1 MATIAPTQ
9 DTVQIALR
17 TFLKAIFPADVEVIV
32 AQDNR
37 VPEPRAGRFAV
48 MTPLRIT
55 RLRTN
60 LETESDVRFTGSIA
74 GNIMTADFG
83 VGDFG
88 EIKVGAVV
96 FGLGV
101 AAGTTVVAQISG
113 PTGGA
118 GTYTVTGTQTIS
130 TETMATGALAL
141 EQGAQMMVQIDFHTD
156 DNTAADLA
164 QIASTILRSATGVQ
178 MFEDQALGVVPL
190 YADDPRQAPF
200 INESQQ
206 IEWRWI
212 LEANFQINQVASVSQ
227 QYMDNADIVLVSV
240 DAEYPPT

>member
-17 TFLKAIFPADVEVIV
+17 TFLKAIFPADVEVIIG
-32 AQDNR
+32 QDNR
-37 VPEPRAGRFAV
+37 VPEPRGRFAM

-60 LETESDVRFTGSIA
+60 IETEADVRFTASIA
-74 GNIMTADFG
+74 GNVMTVTFGDDDFG
-83 VGDFG
+83 V
-88 EIKVGAVV
+88 INIGALV
-96 FGLGV
+96 FGTDV
-101 AAGTTVVAQISG
+101 AAGTTVFAQLTG
-113 PTGGA
+113 PTGGD

-130 TETMATGALAL
+130 TETMATGALGL
-141 EQGAQMMVQIDFHTD
+141 EQGAQMMVQIDFHTE

-164 QIASTILRSATGVQ
+164 QITSTILRSATGVQ

-200 INESQQ
+200 TNENQQ
-206 IEWRWI
+206 VEWRWI
-212 LEANFQINQVASVSQ
+212 VEANFQINQVASVPQ
-227 QYMDNADIVLVSV
+227 QYMDAADIVLVSV
-240 DAEYPPT
+240 DAEYPPA